1 MDNTEQLNLPSQ
13 VMMSPANAGLA
24 LTLFKG
30 REGVETCGVTTYE
43 GVLTFSELAQHFVV
57 EANSDALPEEMKKQR
72 DVDQSRVNGIKRYFA
87 SGSPVFPGMTFFADQ
102 LEIKQSLTVGNRG
115 MVVAELPAFADR
127 FICDGQGR
135 TTFIQWLLQQDD
147 ALERF
152 GHYTMAFKLVV
163 THTNTLSDPLAVQI
177 IKQVFADY
185 HCHLLKPNKSV
196 SKFFDSST
204 PFARLANQLLELSAP
219 DGGTIKRRI
228 ALHGRLKRGHLWTF
242 DQYQGMLLCFLKL
255 TPASANRQLD
265 NQENFESAFDLCESF
280 LGRVFSILPLAELD
294 TDAHTARHDEL
305 MFTKAIFAKALAY
318 TGRSLVDEMLLD
330 DTISWSKFDA
340 ITLPI
345 LSKADKFWLKNNVTM
360 LDGDSIKI
368 IKGTDRRIGNLL
380 CRQLRIYPCQE
391 LSA

>member
-1 MDNTEQLNLPSQ
+1 VDYTEQLNLPSQ

-24 LTLFKG
+24 LTLFKSC
-30 REGVETCGVTTYE
+30 EGVEAYGVTTYE

-72 DVDQSRVNGIKRYFA
+72 DVDQSRVNGIKGYWQS
-87 SGSPVFPGMTFFADQ
+87 SGGPVFPGMTFFADQ
-102 LEIKQSLTVGNRG
+102 LEIKQSLTVGNRE
-115 MVVAELPAFADR
+115 MVVAELSALADR

-163 THTNTLSDPLAVQI
+163 THTNTLSDPLAVKI
-177 IKQVFADY
+177 IKQLFADY

-204 PFARLANQLLELSAP
+204 PFARLANQLLELSTP

-255 TPASANRQLD
+255 TPASANRQL
-265 NQENFESAFDLCESF
+265 
-280 LGRVFSILPLAELD
+280 I
-294 TDAHTARHDEL
+294 
-305 MFTKAIFAKALAY
+305 TK
-318 TGRSLVDEMLLD
+318 
-330 DTISWSKFDA
+330 
-340 ITLPI
+340 
-345 LSKADKFWLKNNVTM
+345 
-360 LDGDSIKI
+360 
-368 IKGTDRRIGNLL
+368 
-380 CRQLRIYPCQE
+380 
-391 LSA
+391 